1 MLARLILPMDW
12 TDGTAKRTGI
22 VNPCLSGLAS
32 RARSFSPAG
41 DPTFSILNTF
51 AGWTL
56 DLGPSKNQEIWPRST
71 SGEPFFYGYFL
82 RLTAVLTWP
91 G

>member
-41 DPTFSILNTF
+41 DPTFSILNTYRRLAVF
-51 AGWTL
+51 FR
-56 DLGPSKNQEIWPRST
+56 DLAFKDMKLLIPGEVSSRRS
-71 SGEPFFYGYFL
+71 
-82 RLTAVLTWP
+82 R
-91 G
+91 